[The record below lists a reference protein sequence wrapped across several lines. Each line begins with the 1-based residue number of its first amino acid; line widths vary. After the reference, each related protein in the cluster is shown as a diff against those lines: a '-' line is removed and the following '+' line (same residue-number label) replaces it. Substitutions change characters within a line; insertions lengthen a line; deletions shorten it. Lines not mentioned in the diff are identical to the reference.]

1 MAPVSR
7 KPEIRTCGREP
18 SCDITLEDATLS
30 RLHAHIEL
38 ADDGL
43 VSINDAGSSNGTFV
57 KRNDSW
63 IRVRRVTLCIGD
75 QVRFGDIEV
84 PLERLTAVFGQR
96 ANIRLEARR
105 FPVRHGKAVS
115 MPVKRQ
121 SENVSSL
128 HKPRR
133 NPVTGKIEER
143 PANTQP

>member
-1 MAPVSR
+1 MASVSK

-18 SCDITLEDATLS
+18 SCDIVLEDARLS

-38 ADDGL
+38 AEDGL

-75 QVRFGDIEV
+75 QIRFGETEV
-84 PLERLTAVFGQR
+84 PMERITAVFGKG
-96 ANIRLEARR
+96 AKTRLEARR
-105 FPVRHGKAVS
+105 FPIRHGKAITGS
-115 MPVKRQ
+115 SKGHP
-121 SENVSSL
+121 ETGPSL

-133 NPVTGKIEER
+133 NPVTGKIEEH